1 MALTPLQD
9 GEEEVEI
16 RRDFNV
22 PEDIA
27 VSPDGLFL
35 AIGGGEGSD
44 EVFVYELD
52 WEMKYE

>member
-1 MALTPLQD
+1 MAFTPLRE
-9 GEEEVEI
+9 GEEEIEI
-16 RRDFNV
+16 RGDFNV

-35 AIGGGEGSD
+35 AIGGGEERE

-52 WEMKYE
+52 WEMEEM

>member
-1 MALTPLQD
+1 MALTPLVE

-16 RRDFNV
+16 RGDFNV

-27 VSPDGLFL
+27 VTPDGLFL
-35 AIGGGEGSD
+35 AIGGGEGSE

-52 WEMKYE
+52 WEM